1 MHPAPSIILFTVLS
15 GLGFGLMAWLG
26 IDPAIQ
32 GGPFPYLRAA
42 FAVALVSTGLLASL
56 FHLGRPAR
64 AIKSFSQW
72 RTSWLSREAVASV
85 ATLSAFAL
93 MAAVWL
99 AGLPPGPLGWIVAAL
114 ALATVYCTAMIYAQ
128 MKSVPRWRT
137 PLTPAIFLLAA
148 LAGGTLLAG
157 SQQGS
162 IWLLPALGLAQ
173 IADWFTG
180 DRRLAASG
188 STLASATGL
197 GNLGRLRQLEPPHT
211 GQNYLLREMVFVI
224 GRRHARVLRV
234 IAIVLASILPLAIL
248 ALLPAVSVRFAL
260 AFAFHLAGMITLR
273 WLFFAQAEH
282 VVGLYYSKR

>member
-32 GGPFPYLRAA
+32 GGPFPFLRSAL
-42 FAVALVSTGLLASL
+42 AVALVSTGLLASL

-85 ATLSAFAL
+85 ATLAAFAL
-93 MAAVWL
+93 MAALWLSGLQPGPSGWL
-99 AGLPPGPLGWIVAAL
+99 ATAL

-137 PLTPAIFLLAA
+137 PLTPVIFLLAA
-148 LAGGTLLAG
+148 LAGGALLAG

-162 IWLLPALGLAQ
+162 FWLLLALGLAQ
-173 IADWFTG
+173 IADWHLG

-188 STLASATGL
+188 TTLASATGL
-197 GNLGRLRQLEPPHT
+197 GDLGRLRQLEPPHT
-211 GQNYLLREMVFVI
+211 GQNYLLREMVHFI

-234 IAIVLASILPLAIL
+234 IAIVLACLLPLAIL
-248 ALLPAVSVRFAL
+248 VLLPAAWPGFAL
-260 AFAFHLAGMITLR
+260 AFAFHLAGVIVLR